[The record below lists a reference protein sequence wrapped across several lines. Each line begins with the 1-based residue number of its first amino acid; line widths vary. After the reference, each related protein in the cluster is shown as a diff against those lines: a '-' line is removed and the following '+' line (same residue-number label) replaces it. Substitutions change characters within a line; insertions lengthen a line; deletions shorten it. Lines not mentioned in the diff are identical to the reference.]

1 MQGGGKKAVVAAL
14 LANLG
19 IAIAKF
25 VGFAFTGAASMLAEA
40 IHSVADSANQG
51 LLLYGAQRA
60 IRAPTAKHQFGY
72 GTERYFW
79 SFVVALILFT
89 IGGVF
94 ALYEGVEKLRHPHP
108 IESAEW
114 AIGILAVAIVL
125 EALSFRTAIKESRA
139 VKGDHSWIE
148 FIRHS
153 KVPELPV
160 VLLEDLGA
168 LVGLV
173 LAFAGIGL
181 AALTGDPRFDAMG
194 SVAIG
199 ALLSIIAIVLSAEMK
214 SLLIGESAG
223 GDQEAAIKAAIEKHA
238 SVRRLI
244 HMRTLHIGP
253 EQLLVAAKIDL
264 DEKLTFGDVVRTI
277 NEIEGLLRAA
287 VPTAQIVYLEPDRYR
302 EN

>member
-72 GTERYFW
+72 GSERYFW

-89 IGGVF
+89 VGGVF

-108 IESAEW
+108 IESTGW
-114 AIGILAVAIVL
+114 ALGILAVAIVL
-125 EALSFRTAIKESRA
+125 EAFSFRTAIQESRA
-139 VKGDHSWIE
+139 IKGGHSWSE

-199 ALLSIIAIVLSAEMK
+199 VLLSLIAIVLSVEMK
-214 SLLIGESAG
+214 SLLIGESAS
-223 GDQEAAIKAAIEKHA
+223 GDQETAIKEAIEKHA
-238 SVRRLI
+238 AVRRLI
-244 HMRTLHIGP
+244 HMRTLHLGP
-253 EQLLVAAKIDL
+253 EELLVAAKIDL

-287 VPTAQIVYLEPDRYR
+287 VPTAQIVYLEPDRYL